1 MTIYI
6 VGDDITQAKRTSFP
20 EQEIREREHL
30 QYLLRRN
37 PEVIAPDT
45 LIVAEEFS
53 DWEDSRRRVDLLGID
68 KSANLVVVELK
79 RTEDGGH
86 MELQAVRYA
95 AMLSTMTFDGLVKTY
110 AKHLS
115 PDDPQETFAQ
125 QELYD
130 FLGWSRGDDETLG
143 EVRIV
148 LAAAEFSKELTSSVL
163 WLNARG
169 LDIRCVRMR
178 PYEHRGEI
186 LLEVETIIPLR
197 ETEDYQVR
205 LQRKERSERQ
215 HGRDRTLFDV
225 VVDGQ
230 SASKLNK
237 RKMMR
242 HLVATIVGSG
252 GDFQVVLNTL
262 HQSKFT
268 SFEGS
273 LDEQA
278 VRERLGHRAMRFFT
292 DTPFEFN
299 GSTHVL
305 SNQWGTDA
313 EGSANELANAFPDLR
328 IEVQPAN

>member
-6 VGDDITQAKRTSFP
+6 VGDDITPAKRTSFP

-178 PYEHRGEI
+178 PYEHRGESQ
-186 LLEVETIIPLR
+186 L
-197 ETEDYQVR
+197 
-205 LQRKERSERQ
+205 ERSCRRRPIRFRHGRMWIWGGKVDEPAVERQ
-215 HGRDRTLFDV
+215 EGLALSCGPQMQCVGEVHAIVEVSQSFVQQRRTFDE
-225 VVDGQ
+225 DPG
-230 SASKLNK
+230 
-237 RKMMR
+237 
-242 HLVATIVGSG
+242 
-252 GDFQVVLNTL
+252 
-262 HQSKFT
+262 
-268 SFEGS
+268 
-273 LDEQA
+273 
-278 VRERLGHRAMRFFT
+278 
-292 DTPFEFN
+292 
-299 GSTHVL
+299 
-305 SNQWGTDA
+305 
-313 EGSANELANAFPDLR
+313 
-328 IEVQPAN
+328 